1 MVGLGA
7 VIGTLGGIALMWTM
21 IGFLQLGETAQ
32 LIEPQIMLAVPWNV
46 LLAYIGV
53 VGLLLILSVIWATRR
68 VSARRMSEVL
78 REVER

>member
-1 MVGLGA
+1 
-7 VIGTLGGIALMWTM
+7 
-21 IGFLQLGETAQ
+21 
-32 LIEPQIMLAVPWNV
+32 V

-53 VGLLLILSVIWATRR
+53 VSILLVFSVIWATRK